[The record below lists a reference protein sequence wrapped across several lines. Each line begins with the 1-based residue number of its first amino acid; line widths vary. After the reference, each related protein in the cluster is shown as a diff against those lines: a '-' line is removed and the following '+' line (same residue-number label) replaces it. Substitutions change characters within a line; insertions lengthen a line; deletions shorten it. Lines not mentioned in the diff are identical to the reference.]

1 MYYEMF
7 ILGLIS
13 SLFIYILLIPIL
25 KGRNITQTVR
35 SEGPTSHYSK
45 NGTPIFG
52 GVIFVFCTFVL
63 FVFYSKLYHYT
74 NKEIILLLFPLVF
87 FALIGFL
94 DDGLIVWLGK
104 NNGLKAKNK
113 LIFQIIGGLGFS
125 FILKI
130 LNHDTSIRIFDKVIE
145 LGEFYYVLVTLIIV
159 SSTNAF
165 NLTDGIDGL
174 SGGSFIISMVSITFL
189 SYLSS
194 NYVITAYSFILIGT
208 VLGYLCFNYKK
219 ASIFMGDSGS
229 LSLGAII
236 SALFIILKMEL
247 LILFAGVIY
256 IIETLSVIIQVIYFK
271 LTKGKRIFKM
281 TPIHHHFELVGLTE
295 MKIDY
300 LFWLI
305 QVVGVLIAIYLGI
318 KYYI

>member
-63 FVFYSKLYHYT
+63 FIFYSKLYHYT
-74 NKEIILLLFPLVF
+74 HKEIILLLFPLVF

-236 SALFIILKMEL
+236 SALFIILKMEV
-247 LILFAGVIY
+247 LILFAGIIY
-256 IIETLSVIIQVIYFK
+256 IIETLSVIVQVIYFK

>member
-13 SLFIYILLIPIL
+13 SLFLYILLIPIL

-87 FALIGFL
+87 FSLIGFL

-194 NYVITAYSFILIGT
+194 NYVITAYSFVLIGT

-305 QVVGVLIAIYLGI
+305 QVVGVLLTIYLGI

>member
-63 FVFYSKLYHYT
+63 FIFYSKLYHYT

-229 LSLGAII
+229 LSLGAVI
-236 SALFIILKMEL
+236 SALFIILKMEV
-247 LILFAGVIY
+247 LILFAGIIY

>member
-35 SEGPTSHYSK
+35 SEGPTSHYTK

-174 SGGSFIISMVSITFL
+174 SGGSFIISMVSIIFL
-189 SYLSS
+189 SYL
-194 NYVITAYSFILIGT
+194 I
-208 VLGYLCFNYKK
+208 
-219 ASIFMGDSGS
+219 
-229 LSLGAII
+229 
-236 SALFIILKMEL
+236 
-247 LILFAGVIY
+247 
-256 IIETLSVIIQVIYFK
+256 
-271 LTKGKRIFKM
+271 
-281 TPIHHHFELVGLTE
+281 
-295 MKIDY
+295 
-300 LFWLI
+300 
-305 QVVGVLIAIYLGI
+305 
-318 KYYI
+318 